1 MARAHNFQLSWPG
14 RFIVPVGLAA
24 AALSLIAGEA
34 RAGCFVPGKGG
45 TTLAPFL
52 NAPARVPSPAP
63 FKQPGVERAQEPAT
77 IVGLWYVEYTATYST
92 SGPLPIPV
100 VPPGSF
106 PFNQSFKTWHSDG
119 TEWENAFLPPTGG
132 NICMGVWK
140 HTANASVKLHHTGVM
155 WGPDGTMAAIFTE
168 DEIVR
173 VAPDGMT
180 YSGSWDFKI
189 HAPTDVLGTGTVL
202 QEISGTVAATRITV
216 Q

>member
-1 MARAHNFQLSWPG
+1 MTRAHRIRLSWPG
-14 RFIVPVGLAA
+14 RLVVPIGLAVA
-24 AALSLIAGEA
+24 GLSLVASEA

-45 TTLAPFL
+45 FAPTPL
-52 NAPARVPSPAP
+52 LSAPARVPL
-63 FKQPGVERAQEPAT
+63 KQQGGEQAQQPAT
-77 IVGLWYVEYTATYST
+77 VVGLWYVEYTATYST

-119 TEWENAFLPPTGG
+119 TEWENAFLPPAGG
-132 NICMGVWK
+132 NICMGVWQ
-140 HTANASVKLHHTGVM
+140 HTANGSVKLHHTGVM

-173 VAPDGMT
+173 VAADGMT